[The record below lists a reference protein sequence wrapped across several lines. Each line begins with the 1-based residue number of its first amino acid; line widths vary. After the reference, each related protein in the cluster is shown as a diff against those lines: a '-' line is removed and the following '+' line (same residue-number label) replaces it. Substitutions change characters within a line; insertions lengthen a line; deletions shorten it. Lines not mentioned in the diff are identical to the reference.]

1 MTMEPIYQQEFHI
14 NDAAVDC
21 FGRLKPSMLLFY
33 VQEVA
38 GIHATTLGAGV
49 GTIVDGREHNLITA
63 TRVDSVHIVDECL
76 H

>member
-1 MTMEPIYQQEFHI
+1 MQPIYQQEFII

-38 GIHATTLGAGV
+38 GIPV
-49 GTIVDGREHNLITA
+49 RLIDNI
-63 TRVDSVHIVDECL
+63 RYK
-76 H
+76 